1 MLTSQWHAL
10 LNVACFLILRNISE
24 IKTPSPP
31 IVTLQGWWCLSQ
43 SFCTKWRFILSS
55 NLLLSLAGGG
65 LNEDNYEKKRL
76 SSAGL
81 CRSHG
86 RVSASNRKRRLCSAD
101 SLRGLCRHT
110 GFRLR
115 GSGGRRFLTA
125 CCSPGGYHT
134 QIPSRSTDALTTF
147 SIIRRSLALSVWI
160 LAPKSNVTCVI
171 TTQSRVQL
179 ISVCD
184 EERVDIIPRSL
195 ISGKTTKI
203 GHFVAFVHETGG
215 FCRVGPIL

>member
-1 MLTSQWHAL
+1 MRT
-10 LNVACFLILRNISE
+10 
-24 IKTPSPP
+24 
-31 IVTLQGWWCLSQ
+31 IV
-43 SFCTKWRFILSS
+43 KK
-55 NLLLSLAGGG
+55 
-65 LNEDNYEKKRL
+65 KKRL
-76 SSAGL
+76 TSAAL
-81 CRSHG
+81 RRSHG
-86 RVSASNRKRRLCSAD
+86 RVSASNQKGRLCSAD
-101 SLRGLCRHT
+101 SLRGLRRHT

-115 GSGGRRFLTA
+115 GSGGRRFPTA
-125 CCSPGGYHT
+125 CCLPGGYHT
-134 QIPSRSTDALTTF
+134 QIPSRSADALTTF

-184 EERVDIIPRSL
+184 EERVDIIPHSL

-215 FCRVGPIL
+215 FCRVDSIL